1 MIIYKE
7 KHMFTINKITSN
19 NVVDFA
25 AEELKKYLRMMMP
38 RCGEI
43 EINYAPDAKDGF
55 RLGVMSDFGLDTS
68 ESDDITL
75 DDILHIDTDECG
87 GIIAGSNLR
96 SVLLAVYR
104 YLTINGCRWLFP
116 GIDGEYIPIKD
127 VEPTKY
133 HKMADCRYRGQCN
146 EGAEAQHLMMEEIDF
161 TPKIGMNIF
170 MIEFDNPKAYYDR
183 YYNHQFNQENREPEP
198 VNADTVLQWKR
209 QCEAEIAKRGLQFHD
224 MGHGWTAESFGIDTT
239 DGWVRVDESKVPEES
254 REFIAMLDGKRA
266 LFDGRPLNTNF
277 CMSNPR
283 AREKVV
289 KKIADYAEA
298 SSNVDYLHVWLAD
311 AHNNHCECGECRKRI
326 PTDWYVMTMN
336 ELDDELTRRQLDT
349 RIVFICYV
357 DTTWAPKTVF
367 IKNPKRFSLLI
378 AAITRD
384 YSVAVTPNLD
394 TEKIVIPEFELNNI
408 TLPQSVDEYLAHG
421 KMWQDSCKVQSFVY
435 EYHFWWPEYRDL
447 GLFNFTKLVHDD
459 IVGYKSNGCNGIV
472 EDGSQR
478 SFFPNGFAFNVYAS
492 TLYDISS
499 DHEALKEDYF
509 KHAYG
514 EDYKEVIKFFDAL
527 GEAVPYRYFIQK
539 QAQTGAYYNPE
550 IISKLEKVYEII
562 DGFAPFVNAHKN
574 MPYRAQ
580 TVSYRILAKYL
591 EYCKSLTKALIMKAD
606 GNEYA
611 ARDAYNEFRVEF
623 GKYELE
629 MERCYDQQMCF
640 ASLSRIFNAI
650 SNKTKDKEE
659 PVIFQQ

>member
-1 MIIYKE
+1 
-7 KHMFTINKITSN
+7 MFTINKITSN
-19 NVVDFA
+19 TVVDFA

-43 EINYAPDAKDGF
+43 AINYAPDAKDGF
-55 RLGVMSDFGLDTS
+55 RLGLMSDFGLDTS

-75 DDILHIDTDECG
+75 DDILHIDTDLEG
-87 GIIAGSNLR
+87 GIIAGSNPR

-104 YLTINGCRWLFP
+104 YLTVNGCRWLFP
-116 GIDGEYIPIKD
+116 GIDGEYIPIKNI
-127 VEPTKY
+127 EPVKY

-146 EGAEAQHLMMEEIDF
+146 EGAEAQHLMIEEIDF

-198 VNADTVLQWKR
+198 INADTVLQWKR
-209 QCEAEIAKRGLQFHD
+209 QCEAEMAKRGLQFHD
-224 MGHGWTAESFGIDTT
+224 MGHGWTSESFGIDTT
-239 DGWVRVDESKVPEES
+239 DGWVKSAGDRIPEES
-254 REFIAMLDGKRA
+254 REFVAMINGKRE
-266 LFDGRPLNTNF
+266 LFRGVALNTNF

-283 AREKVV
+283 AREKFV
-289 KKIADYAEA
+289 KKISDYAESA
-298 SSNVDYLHVWLAD
+298 SNVDYLHVWLAD
-311 AHNNHCECGECRKRI
+311 GNKNHCECDECRKKI
-326 PTDWYVMTMN
+326 PSDWYTMAMN
-336 ELDDELTRRQLDT
+336 ELDEELTRRKLDT

-357 DTTWAPKTVF
+357 DTTWAPETVF

-394 TEKIVIPEFELNNI
+394 TSKIELPKFVLNDI
-408 TLPQSVDEYLAHG
+408 TLPKSVDEYLAHG
-421 KMWQDSCKVQSFVY
+421 KMWQDCCNVQSFVY

-447 GLFNFTKLVHDD
+447 GLFSFTKIVHDD

-492 TLYDISS
+492 TLYDTSA
-499 DHEALKEDYF
+499 DHEELKEDYF

-514 EDYKEVIKFFDAL
+514 DDYKEVIRLFEAL
-527 GEAVPYRYFIQK
+527 GSALPYNYFIQR
-539 QAQTGAYYNPE
+539 QSGDGLYYNPDMKDNFKKIHE
-550 IISKLEKVYEII
+550 VVDE
-562 DGFAPFVNAHKN
+562 FTPFVTAHKN

-580 TVSYRILAKYL
+580 TVSYRILARYL
-591 EYCKSLTKALIMKAD
+591 EYCKMLADALALKAD
-606 GNEYA
+606 GKEYSA
-611 ARDAYNEFRVEF
+611 KDAFDKFRIAF

-640 ASLSRIFNAI
+640 ASLARIFNPI
-650 SNKTKDKEE
+650 SDKANDQEG
-659 PVIFQQ
+659 VIFQQ